1 MSVGNGRSDEGAACF
16 QVEIQQ
22 LTNLSLPPQL
32 PLIIPGN
39 HSLLLRQS
47 RSSDLSDKICF
58 LGAFGQVI
66 SPIDPVGTSEKCLPP
81 APVK

>member
-16 QVEIQQ
+16 QVEIQ

-32 PLIIPGN
+32 LLIIPGN

-66 SPIDPVGTSEKCLPP
+66 SPIDPVGTAEKCLPP
-81 APVK
+81 VPS